1 MTRKLFAGAAFALL
15 MGCGGG
21 LPAGTY
27 EVPVE
32 VAYQRLI
39 AGDMDDFRI
48 ARQCGILIHF
58 DVEKELNKQVRWIV
72 RSSGMQVAQ
81 FTVRL
86 IPVDAQ
92 TTRFEIDV
100 PAAPEG
106 GEIYDGTKFYPRPA
120 LHQPLRPAI
129 QELIAARIEQR
140 PYDPM
145 GLPSTDSDSVCD
157 VQRAGLES
165 GHYVWGVNDR
175 PGMDARESARAA
187 AADDASESYDEPAMG
202 EPMDDARPEADPTW

>member
-1 MTRKLFAGAAFALL
+1 MTRKLFAAAACALL
-15 MGCGGG
+15 AGCGGG

-32 VAYQRLI
+32 VAYERLI
-39 AGDMDDFRI
+39 AGDMDDFRT

-58 DVEKELNKQVRWIV
+58 LAEKELNKQVRWRVI
-72 RSSGMQVAQ
+72 SSGMQVAE

-100 PAAPEG
+100 PADPAG
-106 GEIYDGTKFYPRPA
+106 GEIYDGSKFYPRPA

-129 QELIAARIEQR
+129 EELVAARMAQR
-140 PYDPM
+140 AYDPM

-165 GHYVWGVNDR
+165 GSYVWGVNDR
-175 PGMDARESARAA
+175 PGMDARESAREAA
-187 AADDASESYDEPAMG
+187 AEEARVDYGEPAMG
-202 EPMDDARPEADPTW
+202 EPMDDGRPDPDPSW